1 MPQIVLFQYCFN
13 PEKQQAIAVEILQI
27 ISVFGITSI
36 SCLIF
41 PYVKKVRHIWDAS
54 PYKTWR
60 FLGIPAAT
68 IAGFFGLV
76 LVVILAVAYYVT
88 EEFAF
93 LYEIWTP
100 IYIGVYAIGIGWYFL
115 WKAIRKKDGIDVT
128 LAFKEIP
135 QE

>member
-1 MPQIVLFQYCFN
+1 M
-13 PEKQQAIAVEILQI
+13 
-27 ISVFGITSI
+27 FGFTAI

-76 LVVILAVAYYVT
+76 LVVVLAVAYYVT
-88 EEFAF
+88 EAFAF
-93 LYEIWTP
+93 MHTIWTL
-100 IYIGVYAIGIGWYFL
+100 IYLIVYAIGISWYFI
-115 WKAIRKKDGIDVT
+115 WKAVRKRDGIDIT

-135 QE
+135 PE